1 MPSGIFPVPKFRPV
15 PARARPSLVVRIR
28 TRVRRN
34 ILDWQLAHGADP
46 GENAELALRAGQLR
60 SRAERS
66 RLANA
71 LEEALGDARRAEPVT
86 IRDRGSQRAKVRA
99 AADDL
104 LALVLRLRD
113 PEPVEVRGMAAVAQL
128 LGDSESPLRRDGEQ
142 DLQNAIR
149 AARFAL
155 DAPASGAHDLAAA
168 A

>member
-1 MPSGIFPVPKFRPV
+1 M
-15 PARARPSLVVRIR
+15 
-28 TRVRRN
+28 
-34 ILDWQLAHGADP
+34 
-46 GENAELALRAGQLR
+46 
-60 SRAERS
+60 
-66 RLANA
+66 
-71 LEEALGDARRAEPVT
+71 T

-128 LGDSESPLRRDGEQ
+128 LGDSESALRRDGEQ

-155 DAPASGAHDLAAA
+155 DAPALGAHHLAAA